1 MANSIRGNKIYV
13 DSTGAITTQRVKVV
27 YILFTPD
34 AAHDELVLRETAS
47 DANTLYLR
55 QDTAKETKMYDFSLN
70 PLVFNN
76 GLYIQTLTA
85 GAKCVIIT
93 TSGGGQ

>member
-1 MANSIRGNKIYV
+1 MANVIRGNKIYI
-13 DSTGAITTQRVKVV
+13 DSTGSVTTQRVKIA

-47 DANTLYLR
+47 DSDTFYLR
-55 QDTAKETKMYDFSLN
+55 QDTAKDTKMYDFSLA

-93 TSGGGQ
+93 TSSGGQ